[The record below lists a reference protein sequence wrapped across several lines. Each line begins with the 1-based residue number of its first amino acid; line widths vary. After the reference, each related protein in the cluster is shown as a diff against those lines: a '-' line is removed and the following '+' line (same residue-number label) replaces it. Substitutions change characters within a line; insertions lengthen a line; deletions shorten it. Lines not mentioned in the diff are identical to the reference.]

1 MKAFHIPHTHGKPHH
16 LAAIHDTLSDAQPF
30 EKAALLFRCLS
41 DDVRIRIF
49 WVLCHREECVVNLA
63 ALLHLSSPAVAH
75 HLRSL
80 REMGLITCRR
90 MGKEVHYRAADTQ
103 VCRLLHLMTEQ
114 VMALS
119 CPREDG
125 PTNQELIRQVHDYLL
140 EHLQEK
146 CTIED
151 LAAHF
156 HLSPTALKQQFQK
169 AYGTSIAAHTKHHR
183 MEAAAHLLKTTDF
196 SISDIA
202 RQVGYSS
209 QSRFTEAFQQQ
220 YGQLP
225 TAFRKE
231 K

>member
-1 MKAFHIPHTHGKPHH
+1 MHEGHVHFKGQEESVHQLQLMLNEKGR
-16 LAAIHDTLSDAQPF
+16 F
-30 EKAALLFRCLS
+30 EGAAALFQVLADPNRLRLFW
-41 DDVRIRIF
+41 I
-49 WVLCHREECVVNLA
+49 LCHREECVLNLGQIMNM
-63 ALLHLSSPAVAH
+63 SSPAVSH
-75 HLRSL
+75 HLKI
-80 REMGLITCRR
+80 MKDGGLIESRR
-90 MGKEVHYRAADTQ
+90 VGKEVHYRAADTQ

>member
-1 MKAFHIPHTHGKPHH
+1 MKTFRIPHSHGKQPP
-16 LAAIHDTLSDAQPF
+16 LSAVHDTLNDARPF

-49 WVLCHREECVVNLA
+49 WLLCHREECVVNMA
-63 ALLHLSSPAVAH
+63 ALLQLSSPAVAH

-80 REMGLITCRR
+80 REMGLISCRR
-90 MGKEVHYRAADTQ
+90 MGKEVHYRAADTE
-103 VCRLLHLMTEQ
+103 VCRLLHRMAEQ

-119 CPREDG
+119 CPREAD

-151 LAAHF
+151 LAARF
-156 HLSPTALKQQFQK
+156 HMSPTTLKQQFSK
-169 AYGTSIAAHTKHHR
+169 TYGTSVAGHTRHHR
-183 MEAAAHLLKTTDF
+183 LEEAAWLLQTTDL
-196 SISDIA
+196 SVADVA
-202 RQVGYSS
+202 RQVGYTS
-209 QSRFTEAFQQQ
+209 QSRFTDAFRQQ
-220 YGQLP
+220 YGRLP